1 MRAVDER
8 EVRASFVNASR
19 GEAERLRV
27 PADLAAR
34 SWDDLDFLG
43 WVDERSPLHAY
54 LVLADD
60 EDRLV
65 GVQLRRAPAG
75 VGPRRARMCSLCTT
89 THPGQGAALLVAP
102 RAGRSG
108 RAGNTVGVD
117 VCADLACSAYVRGL
131 KPLPPL
137 MRVPETLTVEE
148 RAARLRRNLLTFVDR
163 VRAQR

>member
-1 MRAVDER
+1 MRPIDER
-8 EVRASFVNASR
+8 AVRASFVNASR
-19 GEAERLRV
+19 GEAGRLRV
-27 PADLAAR
+27 PNDLGDR
-34 SWDDLDFLG
+34 RWEELDFLG
-43 WVDERSPLHAY
+43 WVDDRSPLHSY
-54 LVLADD
+54 VVVEDHD
-60 EDRLV
+60 ERLV

-75 VGPRRARMCSLCTT
+75 TGPRRARMCSWCLT

-148 RAARLRRNLLTFVDR
+148 RVARLRRNLLAFVER
-163 VRAQR
+163 VRAQG